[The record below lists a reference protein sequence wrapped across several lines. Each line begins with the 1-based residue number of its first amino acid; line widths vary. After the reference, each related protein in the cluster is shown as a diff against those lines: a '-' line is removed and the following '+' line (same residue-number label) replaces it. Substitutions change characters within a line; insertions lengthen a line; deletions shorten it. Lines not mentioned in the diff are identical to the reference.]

1 MVMDGHKIVVPHG
14 ARKNILQLLH
24 VPHMATARTRKAAA
38 KRFFWVG
45 NGMADEE
52 KTIQTR
58 RTPGDATDKSSH

>member
-1 MVMDGHKIVVPHG
+1 
-14 ARKNILQLLH
+14 
-24 VPHMATARTRKAAA
+24 MATARTRKAAA

-45 NGMADEE
+45 MPDEV

>member
-1 MVMDGHKIVVPHG
+1 
-14 ARKNILQLLH
+14 
-24 VPHMATARTRKAAA
+24 MATARTRKAAA

-45 NGMADEE
+45 MADEV